1 MTFFFKKK
9 KINTNTLCSSWISPT
24 VFNSM
29 VQNSNSLNIPVWFSK
44 ISNSLSWYCIITQY
58 IQTVA
63 VVLFLRTLN
72 ILSWSQVSDLNLSI
86 LIFFFLAIIQKRL
99 KKEKKAKRKL
109 QEALEF
115 ETKRREQAEQTL
127 KQAASTDS
135 LRVLNGKKLVFASV
149 LLTFNLSAQRSWF
162 YWKFKAW
169 WEGKKIKKKKEILS
183 SFKWCFSLFCF
194 VSLYSM
200 CK

>member
-1 MTFFFKKK
+1 M
-9 KINTNTLCSSWISPT
+9 
-24 VFNSM
+24 
-29 VQNSNSLNIPVWFSK
+29 
-44 ISNSLSWYCIITQY
+44 
-58 IQTVA
+58 
-63 VVLFLRTLN
+63 
-72 ILSWSQVSDLNLSI
+72 SI

-149 LLTFNLSAQRSWF
+149 SLTFNLSAQRRWF
-162 YWKFKAW
+162 Y
-169 WEGKKIKKKKEILS
+169 
-183 SFKWCFSLFCF
+183 
-194 VSLYSM
+194 
-200 CK
+200 